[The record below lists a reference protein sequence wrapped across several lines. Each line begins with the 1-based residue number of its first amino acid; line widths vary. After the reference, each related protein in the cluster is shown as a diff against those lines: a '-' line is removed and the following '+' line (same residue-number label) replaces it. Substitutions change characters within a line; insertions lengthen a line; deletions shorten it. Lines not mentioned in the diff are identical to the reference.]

1 MSSGGGIK
9 VSAIQVNG
17 AAALYKQLKTL
28 GVSPEAIKA
37 ANKETGQQVLRQSL
51 TEVPVRTGQLRSTIR
66 MAELTNKVVIRA
78 GKKAVPYANPIHWGW
93 FKRGIKPNPFFS
105 RVLGWNREEILANY
119 KKQMD
124 KLIRSTTPPKP
135 SKGTK

>member
-1 MSSGGGIK
+1 MASGGGIK
-9 VSAIQVNG
+9 VSAVQVNG
-17 AAALYKQLKTL
+17 AAALYRQLKEL

-37 ANKETGQQVLRQSL
+37 ANKETGSKILSESL
-51 TEVPVRTGQLRSTIR
+51 NEVPVRSGLLRSTIR
-66 MAELTNKVVIRA
+66 MAELQNKVVIRA
-78 GKKAVPYANPIHWGW
+78 GRKSVPYANPIHWGW

-124 KLIRSTTPPKP
+124 KLIKSTTPPKP
-135 SKGTK
+135 